1 MRKGSSNGT
10 TIKHSLLQG
19 FAALLLFFFVGNTL
33 EAQLTWLQSDSQ
45 LCELC
50 TYLAGEEIPVDDSES
65 EKKEKQSGEEEFIL
79 LTKSTFAPL
88 IGTICSPF
96 SVYLRNDNSWV
107 SDVIF
112 PPPKTA

>member
-1 MRKGSSNGT
+1 MRKGSSYGT
-10 TIKHSLLQG
+10 TIKNAFLQG

-33 EAQLTWLQSDSQ
+33 KAQLTWLESDSQ
-45 LCELC
+45 LYELC
-50 TYLAGEEIPVDDSES
+50 IYLTGEEIPVDDSES
-65 EKKEKQSGEEEFIL
+65 EKKEKQSGEEEYIL

-88 IGTICSPF
+88 IETFCSPF
-96 SVYLRNDNSWV
+96 FVYLRNDNSWV